1 MKEQRQG
8 TLLQS
13 QPSGNTTDKENL
25 NSELIKKRKL
35 DIFDLVEVKER
46 GDIFLAL
53 GRIKIKSY
61 ESVDEAIEDVGNRDW
76 DLIVNLI
83 AALISANEIM
93 KENSSQILNDGLVSY
108 AANNSCCYSGDIVT
122 GKQIGRASCRERV

>member
-13 QPSGNTTDKENL
+13 QPSGSTTDKESL

-35 DIFDLVEVKER
+35 DIFDLVEVTER
-46 GDIFLAL
+46 GDIFLEI

-61 ESVDEAIEDVGNRDW
+61 KSVDEAIEDVGNRDW
-76 DLIVNLI
+76 DLLVNLI
-83 AALISANEIM
+83 AGLISTYEIM
-93 KENSSQILNDGLVSY
+93 KEENKLTN
-108 AANNSCCYSGDIVT
+108 
-122 GKQIGRASCRERV
+122 KEK

>member
-13 QPSGNTTDKENL
+13 QPSGSTTDNKKL

-35 DIFDLVEVKER
+35 DIFDLVEVSEK
-46 GDIFLAL
+46 GDIFLAV

-61 ESVDEAIEDVGNRDW
+61 ESVDEAVEDVGNRDW
-76 DLIVNLI
+76 DLLVNLI

-93 KENSSQILNDGLVSY
+93 KEENKLKKNKI
-108 AANNSCCYSGDIVT
+108 
-122 GKQIGRASCRERV
+122 